1 MLITKDVFMNYALI
15 RENDIANG
23 PGVRTS
29 LFVSGCR
36 HHCKGCFNPETWNFN
51 YGQPFTQQEID
62 AIIKATEPSFIDGLT
77 LLGGEP
83 LEPENQSAII
93 ELLKQFKTK
102 LPNKSIWCYTGF
114 SFEND
119 ILEKFNTKSE
129 NIAELLPLLDV
140 LVDGKFVEELKS
152 SALLFR
158 GSSNQNIIDVKK
170 SLEENRMIILSG
182 KWERQMG
189 NGNIY
194 E

>member
-1 MLITKDVFMNYALI
+1 MNYALI

-51 YGQPFTQQEID
+51 YGEPFTQKEID
-62 AIIKATEPSFIDGLT
+62 LIIEVTKPSFVEGLT

-83 LEPENQSAII
+83 FEPENQASLV
-93 ELLKQFKTK
+93 ELLKQFRSAI
-102 LPNKSIWCYTGF
+102 PNKKVWCYTGF

-119 ILEKFNTKSE
+119 LLPMARGGIEH
-129 NIAELLPLLDV
+129 AGELLELIDV
-140 LVDGKFVEELKS
+140 LIDGKFVEELKS

-158 GSSNQNIIDVKK
+158 GSSNQNIIDVQE
-170 SLEENRMIILSG
+170 SLKQNKLVPLPG
-182 KWERQMG
+182 TWERKMG
-189 NGNIY
+189 SRNIY
-194 E
+194 DR

>member
-1 MLITKDVFMNYALI
+1 MNYALI

-51 YGQPFTQQEID
+51 YGSLFTQNEID
-62 AIIKATEPSFIDGLT
+62 QIIQATEPSFVDGLT

-83 LEPENQSAII
+83 LEPENQEGLI
-93 ELLKQFKTK
+93 ELLKQFKQK
-102 LPNKSIWCYTGF
+102 LPNKTVWCYSGF

-119 ILEKFNTKSE
+119 LLPKINN
-129 NIAELLPLLDV
+129 NIEHIKELLSLVDV

-158 GSSNQNIIDVKK
+158 GSSNQNIIDVKQSISK
-170 SLEENRMIILSG
+170 NKMVLLPG
-182 KWERQMG
+182 KWERKMG
-189 NGNIY
+189 SGNIY

>member
-1 MLITKDVFMNYALI
+1 MNYALI

-51 YGQPFTQQEID
+51 YGSLFTQNEID
-62 AIIKATEPSFIDGLT
+62 QIIQATEPSFVDGLT

-83 LEPENQSAII
+83 LEPENQEGLI
-93 ELLKQFKTK
+93 ELLKQFKQK
-102 LPNKSIWCYTGF
+102 LPNKTVWCYSGF
-114 SFEND
+114 SFEKD
-119 ILEKFNTKSE
+119 
-129 NIAELLPLLDV
+129 LLPKINSNTEHVKEFLSLVDV

-158 GSSNQNIIDVKK
+158 GSSNQNIIDVKQSISK
-170 SLEENRMIILSG
+170 NKMVLLPG
-182 KWERQMG
+182 KWERKMG
-189 NGNIY
+189 SGNIY

>member
-1 MLITKDVFMNYALI
+1 MNYALI

-51 YGQPFTQQEID
+51 YGSLFTQNEID
-62 AIIKATEPSFIDGLT
+62 QIIQATEPSFVDGLT

-83 LEPENQSAII
+83 LEPENQEALI
-93 ELLKQFKTK
+93 ELLKQFREK
-102 LPNKSIWCYTGF
+102 LPSKTVWCYSGF
-114 SFEND
+114 SFEKDLLPKIN
-119 ILEKFNTKSE
+119 N
-129 NIAELLPLLDV
+129 NIEHIKELLSLVDV

-158 GSSNQNIIDVKK
+158 GSSNQNIIDLKK
-170 SLEENRMIILSG
+170 SISENKMVLLPG
-182 KWERQMG
+182 KWERKMG
-189 NGNIY
+189 SGNIY

>member
-1 MLITKDVFMNYALI
+1 MNYALI

-51 YGQPFTQQEID
+51 YGNPFTQIEID
-62 AIIKATEPSFIDGLT
+62 KIIEASKPSFIEGLT

-83 LEPENQSAII
+83 FEPENQDALI
-93 ELLKQFKTK
+93 ELLTQFKAE
-102 LPNKSIWCYTGF
+102 LPNKKIWCYSGF
-114 SFEND
+114 SFEKDLLPKARQNQ
-119 ILEKFNTKSE
+119 ESVN
-129 NIAELLPLLDV
+129 ELLELIDV

-152 SALLFR
+152 PALLFR
-158 GSSNQNIIDVKK
+158 GSSNQNIIDVKA
-170 SLEENRMIILSG
+170 SLSQDKMVLLDG
-182 KWERQMG
+182 VWERKMG
-189 NGNIY
+189 SGNIY